1 MSSVILEARDVRYRY
16 PHGMEAIR
24 GISFHVRRGEKVAL
38 VGPNG
43 AGKSTLLLMFNG
55 MIRPDSG
62 TLLFDNEPI
71 RYDRKSLLEL
81 RRKVGFVFQ
90 NPDRQIIAPTV
101 YQDVAFGP
109 TNLGLPEEQVR
120 AAVEAAL
127 GAVGLAGFDRRPP
140 HQLSSGEK
148 KRVALAGVLA
158 MDPDLLVLDEPT
170 NALDPA
176 GSEDIMELLD
186 ELREKGKTVLIST
199 HDVELAYPWA
209 DRVILLRGGEI
220 LREDSPEV
228 AFGDAGLVRKARLSV
243 PVLLD
248 LHRELERRGLSLPG
262 KRPRTVLELVQA
274 VEQAPRGAGARPPCG
289 TIHVCNV
296 DVTGKETLAAWLS
309 AHDGISI
316 GAMGTRA
323 KQRAAT
329 EGLPLDFSSGVIDKC
344 ILKALNGRSS
354 LILTVG
360 GMVAQVERR
369 VALFREESGAAIE
382 VRRLEGA

>member
-1 MSSVILEARDVRYRY
+1 MSKIILEAREVRYRY

-55 MIRPDSG
+55 MLRPDSG
-62 TLLFDNEPI
+62 MLLFDNRPLA
-71 RYDRKSLLEL
+71 YDRESLRDL

-109 TNLGLPEEQVR
+109 TNLGLPDGQVR
-120 AAVEAAL
+120 GAVEAAL
-127 GAVGLAGFDRRPP
+127 RNVGLDGFGGRPP

-148 KRVALAGVLA
+148 KRVAIAGVLA

-170 NALDPA
+170 SNLDPA
-176 GSEDIMELLD
+176 GSEDIMELLE
-186 ELREKGKTVLIST
+186 ELRAGGKTVLIST
-199 HDVELAYPWA
+199 HDVELAYLWA

-220 LREDSPEV
+220 LREDSPEL
-228 AFGDAGLVRKARLSV
+228 AFGDAALVRKARLSV

-248 LHRELERRGLSLPG
+248 LHRELERRGLTLTG
-262 KRPRTVLELVQA
+262 RRPRTVLDMIQA
-274 VEQAPRGAGARPPCG
+274 IEQATRGTGARPPCG

-296 DVTGKETLAAWLS
+296 DVTGMEALTAWLS
-309 AHDGISI
+309 VHGGVSL

-323 KQRAAT
+323 KQRASE
-329 EGLPLDFSSGVIDKC
+329 EGLSLDFTYGVIDKC
-344 ILKALNGRSS
+344 ILKALNGKSS
-354 LILTVG
+354 
-360 GMVAQVERR
+360 
-369 VALFREESGAAIE
+369 
-382 VRRLEGA
+382 

>member
-1 MSSVILEARDVRYRY
+1 MSSIIFEARDVRYRY

-55 MIRPDSG
+55 MIPPDSG
-62 TLLFDNEPI
+62 MLLFDNLPI

-120 AAVEAAL
+120 VAVEAAL

-158 MDPDLLVLDEPT
+158 MDPELLVLDEPT

-176 GSEDIMELLD
+176 GSEDIMDLLD

-274 VEQAPRGAGARPPCG
+274 VERAPRGAGVRPPFG
-289 TIHVCNV
+289 TIHVCDV

-323 KQRAAT
+323 KQRAAA

-369 VALFREESGAAIE
+369 VAGFREESGATIE